1 MLRPVLMNRLDLNAL
16 FIGIIS
22 KDNELIRIFQTRRAS
37 AMKINVDMQKC
48 QHYGQCV
55 FEAPAIFKL
64 NDQDKLEYIAEADE
78 SQRENVEAAIDV
90 CPMQAIF
97 IVE

>member
-1 MLRPVLMNRLDLNAL
+1 MIKV
-16 FIGIIS
+16 
-22 KDNELIRIFQTRRAS
+22 
-37 AMKINVDMQKC
+37 NVDMNKC

-55 FEAPAIFKL
+55 FEAPNVFRL
-64 NDQDKLEYIAEADE
+64 NEDDKLEYIAEVDE
-78 SQRENVEAAIDV
+78 SERANVEAAIDV